1 MEAGA
6 RMGPVEEE
14 LKEELSPEKDLFI
27 FWREKTIERELPLK
41 RTGRRAP
48 IDHTFQKKK
57 KEEFMSKNS
66 KGGKEEEFI
75 LLI

>member
-27 FWREKTIERELPLK
+27 FRREKTIERELPLK

-57 KEEFMSKNS
+57 EEFMSKNS